1 MDFFVLLAIIVVF
14 YVALLFFDFTL
25 KSCSHYP
32 YLMLMQKT
40 GLSVGPFQLRWYT
53 TSLNRLIL
61 KMSFWQPKFQTNW
74 FTFGSW
80 ITICLIIP
88 SICLVIVSSA
98 QLCKKLFTEPTSEPS
113 SNQQDT
119 FLEPIVPGINLP
131 MSDLSYYI
139 FALMFSTVF
148 HELGHALAAI
158 REDMHVEGVGL
169 MFILILPVA
178 YVHLDDITS
187 LPSSKQLR
195 VMSAGVW
202 HNIVQALMA
211 YLVLLLLPYML
222 FPFFTVGH
230 GVMTTK
236 INQRSGVNGQGGL
249 VTGDVITKL
258 GNCDV
263 HDFVSWINCL
273 NHTKTSVDS
282 GFCLSPEFVQHHDE
296 TKPVHY
302 VDEYIINC
310 CDPNSKT
317 NLCFEYI
324 ESLSNPQELPN
335 HSCLNVR
342 KVIERS
348 TSPCDADNQC
358 SSAHCYYPAIRK
370 NHKLVVI
377 KRQKKNEVLF
387 LGQPIELQYISVTQ
401 YVPKTDYLSNSVP
414 ESIEKFCKYLIMFA
428 GGLAVIN
435 VIPCFYFDGEKIS
448 RVLVNTM
455 LKEHVEHL
463 SVRLAISICLTIL
476 GSLILI
482 IYMILGF
489 WSLIKIIN

>member
-1 MDFFVLLAIIVVF
+1 MFYITQYLLI
-14 YVALLFFDFTL
+14 
-25 KSCSHYP
+25 
-32 YLMLMQKT
+32 Q
-40 GLSVGPFQLRWYT
+40 
-53 TSLNRLIL
+53 RLI
-61 KMSFWQPKFQTNW
+61 
-74 FTFGSW
+74 
-80 ITICLIIP
+80 II
-88 SICLVIVSSA
+88 L
-98 QLCKKLFTEPTSEPS
+98 
-113 SNQQDT
+113 
-119 FLEPIVPGINLP
+119 
-131 MSDLSYYI
+131 
-139 FALMFSTVF
+139 
-148 HELGHALAAI
+148 
-158 REDMHVEGVGL
+158 
-169 MFILILPVA
+169 
-178 YVHLDDITS
+178 
-187 LPSSKQLR
+187 
-195 VMSAGVW
+195 
-202 HNIVQALMA
+202 
-211 YLVLLLLPYML
+211 
-222 FPFFTVGH
+222 
-230 GVMTTK
+230 
-236 INQRSGVNGQGGL
+236 
-249 VTGDVITKL
+249 
-258 GNCDV
+258 
-263 HDFVSWINCL
+263 
-273 NHTKTSVDS
+273 
-282 GFCLSPEFVQHHDE
+282 
-296 TKPVHY
+296 VHY

-377 KRQKKNEVLF
+377 KREKKNEVLF
-387 LGQPIELQYISVTQ
+387 LGQPTELQYISVTQ
-401 YVPKTDYLSNSVP
+401 YVPKTDYLPNSIP

-463 SVRLAISICLTIL
+463 SVRLAISICLTIF